1 MRSRI
6 IKLTVILSI
15 ILLFT
20 LTANAEEITSSV
32 ALDGINT
39 SSVTDNTLSTHA
51 TSNEISIKSDVPI
64 HAIYLI
70 YNKVCDGGL
79 LNGETPVAQN
89 GFLHELIEV
98 DGLDEIKLTYENG
111 ADLCDIR
118 VFGEGGLPA
127 DIERWEKAPEG
138 VDLLLLATHSDD
150 DQLFFAGLLPRY
162 ASLDGIRVAVAYFA
176 NHYDTYNRTHELLQG
191 LWHCGVKYYP
201 EISPFPD
208 GYSESVDG
216 AKAFLSSR
224 GINDDDVQAF
234 HEMLLERYKPLVV
247 VLHDFKGE
255 YGHGAHMH
263 STQSFIDTLEAKD
276 GTSVEKVY
284 VHLYEENPLI
294 LDIDTP
300 LEAFDGKTAFQV
312 SQEAFNYHK
321 SQHWTWFYSWIY
333 GKSAPIT
340 VSTQISSYNPARFGL
355 YYTAVGNDTVGGDML
370 ENVVTYAEREKPA
383 EPEVIVPEIVEPE
396 PVEPEETLEEVPTV
410 EYPEPSEKS
419 LPVWII
425 PVLILIFVIFITVII
440 IMNVGCRKGKKPFR
454 S

>member
-6 IKLTVILSI
+6 IKLTVVLS
-15 ILLFT
+15 LLFILT
-20 LTANAEEITSSV
+20 LTASAEEITQSV
-32 ALDGINT
+32 TLEGIT
-39 SSVTDNTLSTHA
+39 VSSVTDGALSTHA
-51 TSNEISIKSDVPI
+51 LSREIAVKSDKPI

-70 YNKVCDGGL
+70 YNKASDGGL
-79 LNGETPVAQN
+79 LNGEAPIAQH

-98 DGLDEIKLTYENG
+98 DGLNELKLTYNTD

-118 VFGEGGLPA
+118 VFGEGELPE
-127 DIERWEKAPEG
+127 DIERWETAPEG

-162 ASLDGIRVAVAYFA
+162 ASIEGVRVAVAYFA

-224 GINDDDVQAF
+224 GVTDGDVQAF

-263 STQSFIDTLEAKD
+263 STQSFIETLESV
-276 GTSVEKVY
+276 GETSVEKVY
-284 VHLYEENPLI
+284 VHLYEENSLV
-294 LDIDTP
+294 LDIDSP

-333 GKSAPIT
+333 GKSTPIT
-340 VSTQISSYNPARFGL
+340 SSTQISSYNPAHFGL
-355 YYTAVGNDTVGGDML
+355 YYTTVGKDELGGDML
-370 ENVVTYAEREKPA
+370 ENVVTYAEREKPV
-383 EPEVIVPEIVEPE
+383 EPEITEPEIVEPE
-396 PVEPEETLEEVPTV
+396 ITEPEEISKEEPTTIQ
-410 EYPEPSEKS
+410 SETEAE

-425 PVLILIFVIFITVII
+425 AVVFLIIIVILIIITARRKKCRTFVL
-440 IMNVGCRKGKKPFR
+440 
-454 S
+454 